1 MGKNAQKATA
11 NLLKEANKPDIFE
24 KRSNEISQELTA
36 LDKDLSNLTDA
47 QLNELA
53 KKQQNQLKRSVKPPK
68 PPKPPKMA
76 TLNKTAG
83 RFETLFRKEASKAKA
98 IQGFD
103 ETLSKLLA
111 MKKTDPKRP
120 ELMKAVEEMAP
131 EALAANPEI
140 TPAFMKVRDSIL
152 KTGEAESKSQQR
164 LMGMVHAFQ
173 NGELDMAE
181 LDPELQNK
189 IRSMAKT
196 MTKSE
201 SKDYAETKHKGL
213 PEKKAHFLSKFA
225 FKGTPLKVIKK
236 RVQSNA
242 RKNDM
247 P

>member
-24 KRSNEISQELTA
+24 KRSTEISQELTA
-36 LDKDLSNLTDA
+36 LNKDFSNLTDA
-47 QLNELA
+47 QLNELS

-68 PPKPPKMA
+68 PPKMV

-83 RFETLFRKEASKAKA
+83 RFETLFKKEASKAKA

-173 NGELDMAE
+173 NGELDMTK
-181 LDPELQNK
+181 LDPELQSK

-225 FKGTPLKVIKK
+225 FKGTSLKKLKEV
-236 RVQSNA
+236 VQSNA
-242 RKNDM
+242 RKSDM